1 MYETGTSHVP
11 ASGPNSL
18 LVSRRLVAFEKR
30 LPPKPLRIGD
40 LRWRWYCV
48 LSSLLP
54 SQPFTHD
61 HTPMKLLLPAIT
73 ALVLSLQVG
82 RADWRDLLN
91 VGGSKSTNKV
101 SGSTAGLDSLS
112 QDQMTQGLK
121 EALGKGVQHAV
132 SQLGHEGGFLTN
144 ASVKI
149 PMPEQ
154 LRTVETTLRTLKQD
168 QMADDFVATMNHA
181 AEQAVPEAAG
191 VFGDAVKGMS
201 IADVKAILTGP
212 NDAATQYFRRVTQT
226 NLHAKFLP
234 IVKTAT
240 DKTGVTSSYKRIMAT
255 ASGSN
260 YLGSFGSGL
269 LNSESLDIDV
279 YVTDKALDELFKMI
293 AAEEKL
299 IRENPMA
306 QTSGLLQ
313 KVFGAVGK

>member
-1 MYETGTSHVP
+1 ML
-11 ASGPNSL
+11 A
-18 LVSRRLVAFEKR
+18 
-30 LPPKPLRIGD
+30 
-40 LRWRWYCV
+40 
-48 LSSLLP
+48 SLLP
-54 SQPFTHD
+54 AHPITHD
-61 HTPMKLLLPAIT
+61 HTPMKLLLTAIT

-91 VGGSKSTNKV
+91 VGGNKSTNQAA
-101 SGSTAGLDSLS
+101 GSTAGLDSLS
-112 QDQMTQGLK
+112 QDQVTQGLK

-132 SQLGHEGGFLTN
+132 SQLGHDGGFLTN

-149 PMPEQ
+149 PMPEK
-154 LRTVETTLRTLKQD
+154 LHTVETTLRTLKQD
-168 QMADDFVATMNHA
+168 KMADDFVNTMNHA

-201 IADVKAILTGP
+201 VADAKAILTGP

-240 DKTGVTSSYKRIMAT
+240 DKTGVTSSYKRLVAT
-255 ASGSN
+255 ASGGS
-260 YLGSFGSGL
+260 YLGSFGGGL
-269 LNSESLDIDV
+269 LKPDSLDIDD
-279 YVTDKALDELFKMI
+279 YVTDKALDGLFKMI
-293 AAEEKL
+293 AAEEKA

-306 QTSGLLQ
+306 QSSGLLQ